1 MTVADIMTSELLTA
15 ELDDTVGD
23 ITKIFAEHH
32 IHHILVVEGSRI
44 LGVVSDRDILRATS
58 PYANT
63 DGEDARDSSTL
74 RKKAQPNMTRSM
86 ITICT
91 KGNRVGDTGQPRENR
106 FNCLPV
112 LSHAGA
118 VVGILTKT
126 DLLKCFLEQ
135 IAPVQA

>member
-1 MTVADIMTSELLTA
+1 MTVGDIMTSKVITA
-15 ELDDTVGD
+15 AMDDTVGA
-23 ITKIFAEHH
+23 IAKIFALHH
-32 IHHILVVEGSRI
+32 IHHIPVVEETRI
-44 LGVVSDRDILRATS
+44 VGVVSDRDILKATS

-63 DGEDARDSSTL
+63 VGEDARDSSTL
-74 RKKAQPNMTRSM
+74 RKKAHQIMTRRVV
-86 ITICT
+86 TVCT
-91 KGNRVGDTGQPRENR
+91 TDTVVEAAAIMLENR

>member
-74 RKKAQPNMTRSM
+74 RKKAHQIMTRRVV
-86 ITICT
+86 TVCT
-91 KGNRVGDTGQPRENR
+91 TDTAVEAAAIMLENR